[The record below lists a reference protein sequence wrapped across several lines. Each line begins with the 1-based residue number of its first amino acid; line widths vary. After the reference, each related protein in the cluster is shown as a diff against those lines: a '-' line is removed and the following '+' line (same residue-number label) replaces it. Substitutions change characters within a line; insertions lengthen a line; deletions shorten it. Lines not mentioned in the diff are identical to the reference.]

1 MHASAATG
9 SARERCKNR
18 RTDIHVV
25 ETVLAGA
32 QQTAAT
38 AIAALPREPDP
49 IVGKAL
55 IVIADR
61 DRLHVLPAMSRVA
74 GVKFG
79 DMSNTEFLLPLKVQ
93 SEQEA
98 ADAIVQGGY
107 STTRSWSRR
116 TIRPIPISGMPISS
130 SSTR

>member
-1 MHASAATG
+1 MNGAKIGGQTCTSP
-9 SARERCKNR
+9 
-18 RTDIHVV
+18 

-61 DRLHVLPAMSRVA
+61 DRLHVLPAMSR
-74 GVKFG
+74 
-79 DMSNTEFLLPLKVQ
+79 LP
-93 SEQEA
+93 A
-98 ADAIVQGGY
+98 
-107 STTRSWSRR
+107 
-116 TIRPIPISGMPISS
+116 
-130 SSTR
+130 